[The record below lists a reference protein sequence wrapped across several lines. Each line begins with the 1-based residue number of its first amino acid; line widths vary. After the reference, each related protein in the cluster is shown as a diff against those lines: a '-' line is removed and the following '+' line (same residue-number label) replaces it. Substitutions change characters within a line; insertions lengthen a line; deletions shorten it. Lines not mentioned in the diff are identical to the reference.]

1 MIAKIIN
8 GILIGITVYLNCK
21 HGWEALHINS
31 YPKQAKMM
39 SDLGIN
45 NTYVLLVG
53 IVSIAGGL
61 MVLLPK
67 TFLIGSLVNAFL
79 ILTIM
84 ALSLKSGNPK
94 IAIIEIPFLIM
105 PLVMIWLKHPLK
117 N

>member
-1 MIAKIIN
+1 MIVKIIS
-8 GILIGITVYLNCK
+8 GILIGITAYLNLK
-21 HGWEALHINS
+21 HGWEALHINN
-31 YPKQAKMM
+31 YPGQAKTM

-45 NTYVLLVG
+45 KTYVPFVG
-53 IVSIAGGL
+53 IVSIAVGL
-61 MVLLPK
+61 MVLIPK
-67 TFLIGSLVNAFL
+67 TFFIGNLTNAFL

-105 PLVMIWLKHPLK
+105 PLVMIWLKYPFK